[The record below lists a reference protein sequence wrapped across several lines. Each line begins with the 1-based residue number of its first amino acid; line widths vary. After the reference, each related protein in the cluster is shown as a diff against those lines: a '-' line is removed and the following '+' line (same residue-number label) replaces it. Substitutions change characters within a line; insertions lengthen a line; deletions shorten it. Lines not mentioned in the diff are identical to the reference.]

1 MLPDSLII
9 RLFWTTCCLSIMPH
23 NIHCHPWSNLIT
35 QWVFRNYIRNELF
48 ILRQSGVFISI
59 PLFLVNLHWD
69 FLHLNSSYSCCIAF
83 FYKNFSSNYK
93 KTSGSDVTFISFVVT
108 LFFLKKTFWKMKVNC
123 ISPENMVFGL
133 LVLSQL
139 FFVLKDLQLYRL
151 FSWAKLGFLSSLF
164 STFFLLK

>member
-1 MLPDSLII
+1 MQWPCHSYCKFIWKKYSSFIWTPRVIVLPDSLII
-9 RLFWTTCCLSIMPH
+9 RLFWTTSCLSIMPH

-69 FLHLNSSYSCCIAF
+69 FLPLNSSYSCCIAF

-108 LFFLKKTFWKMKVNC
+108 LFFFLKKPFEKWKWIVFPLKIRYLAFWYC
-123 ISPENMVFGL
+123 
-133 LVLSQL
+133 
-139 FFVLKDLQLYRL
+139 
-151 FSWAKLGFLSSLF
+151 SLC
-164 STFFLLK
+164 